1 MRRFL
6 VAAAVLALFA
16 SNAEARTVKVC
27 TPTLSQCVTIK
38 LPTRGCKKIMGYKI
52 CR

>member
-1 MRRFL
+1 MRRL
-6 VAAAVLALFA
+6 LIAAAVLALFA

-27 TPTLSQCVTIK
+27 STDLKRCTTIK
-38 LPTRGCKKIMGYKI
+38 LPTRGCKQIMGYKI